1 MRVVSLSDATPVR
14 GNSRPVK
21 FVSLDRSL
29 LYAGTEEKTDSYCE
43 SLNREANRSATRP
56 SQNQRRGRR

>member
-1 MRVVSLSDATPVR
+1 MRVVGLSDATPVR
-14 GNSRPVK
+14 GISRPVK
-21 FVSLDRSL
+21 FVSFDRSL

-56 SQNQRRGRR
+56 SQN